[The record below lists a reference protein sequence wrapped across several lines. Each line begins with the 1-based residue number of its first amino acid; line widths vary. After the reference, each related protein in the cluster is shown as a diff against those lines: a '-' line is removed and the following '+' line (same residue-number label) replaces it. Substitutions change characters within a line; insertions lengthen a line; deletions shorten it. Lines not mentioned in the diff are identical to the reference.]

1 MKSFNYLSL
10 LVLSILL
17 SLVSCEVPDIGD
29 NSSGKPTD
37 GTNPTKPVE
46 KSTISGSIEKGPFVQ
61 GAKISLYELESDLSQ
76 TGKTFTTQTSDGL
89 GAFKFETSMKL
100 NSQFVELEASGYFYN
115 EVKGELSTS
124 QITLKSL
131 SNVAS
136 RNSVNVN
143 LITHLEY
150 GRVKKLVRE
159 GMTFD
164 NAKKQAERELLAC
177 FAITDEISI
186 PESVSIKDNNRSSA
200 MMLAISI
207 VMLHDRSEAEFTEF
221 TSKFSTDFAD
231 NGKIDNADIR
241 EAIKKGQEDAH
252 PKEVIDRMKEFYD
265 DKGVDFQ
272 CDDFSQYIDF
282 NGDGVIDDD
291 DEEGGEA
298 VTPEDQI
305 VTDHVYN
312 YLPIL
317 KFTANQLTIQAI
329 RFKKV
334 DATSYGIDLYDIN
347 DNFVSETR
355 NLATAI
361 LGGVNG
367 KIEELENIST
377 EILSSRNA
385 RDLAEFYAIR
395 AYVEYQSFVVWGHSF
410 RGSMRDPQRNILSSC
425 YEDLEKALELYNL
438 YSADDYYFGDNG
450 NFLFSKNSILTLLGE
465 IELWY
470 DAWGYDYTRKGE
482 LNGQLYIPIVDPNR
496 LYMDLLGYDKVAIF
510 DDDVIALLNDEKN
523 KVDSDVLVNRWK
535 EKAKDTIGAWAAVR
549 RLEKTK
555 SVFDCEDD
563 EFTLPWMNSWEF

>member
-29 NSSGKPTD
+29 NSSEKPTD

-221 TSKFSTDFAD
+221 ISKFSTDFAD

-291 DEEGGEA
+291 DEEVWFDVDA
-298 VTPEDQI
+298 VTPEDY
-305 VTDHVYN
+305 TYNN

-317 KFTANQLTIQAI
+317 CKFTANQLIIQAI
-329 RFKKV
+329 RFNKV

-355 NLATAI
+355 NLATAF

-377 EILSSRNA
+377 EFLSSHHA
-385 RDLAEFYAIR
+385 RYLAEFYAIR

-410 RGSMRDPQRNILSSC
+410 RGSMRDSQRNILSSC

-482 LNGQLYIPIVDPNR
+482 LNGQLYIPIVDPNGQ
-496 LYMDLLGYDKVAIF
+496 YMDLLEYDKVAIF

-523 KVDSDVLVNRWK
+523 KADSDVLVNRWK

-563 EFTLPWMNSWEF
+563 EFTLPWANSWEF